1 MDIHSQLHAI
11 DFVVIAVYAV
21 AVTGLGMAVSYR
33 RRASDDLFL
42 AGRSFGWPSVGL
54 SIFATNVSPSFMIA
68 SCSVAYTSGMVA
80 ANFDWLAW
88 WFLVL
93 LAMVF
98 VPYYLTTGVS
108 TMPEFMERRF
118 GKATYV
124 FLSWYA
130 LFTTMILWLGGAL
143 YTGALL
149 MSQIMGW
156 PLWVA
161 ALVLTVVATSFTV
174 AGGLAAVIVT
184 DVFQSVLMIGG
195 ALTLTVIAF
204 LEIGSV
210 ESVIAG
216 VPDDYWRLI
225 RPAGDAD
232 FPGPAMFLGYPVLGI
247 WFWCTDQTIVMSSAV
262 AMTGQRASVSYVA
275 TKAGQNGLVR
285 ALALD
290 LAPEGIRINAVCPG
304 AVKTPLMSRT
314 SSKSRALKVEWPRAL
329 AVTIQT

>member
-1 MDIHSQLHAI
+1 MDIHSQLHTI
-11 DFVVIAVYAV
+11 DFLVIAVYAV

-98 VPYYLTTGVS
+98 VPYYLTTGIS
-108 TMPEFMERRF
+108 TMPEFMHRRF

-174 AGGLAAVIVT
+174 AGGLAA
-184 DVFQSVLMIGG
+184 FLMGID
-195 ALTLTVIAF
+195 TVILGATLPLPF
-204 LEIGSV
+204 AGSKYDFKTGEVAVRQGWVLIGYGV
-210 ESVIAG
+210 VITALVILG
-216 VPDDYWRLI
+216 V
-225 RPAGDAD
+225 
-232 FPGPAMFLGYPVLGI
+232 
-247 WFWCTDQTIVMSSAV
+247 TAV
-262 AMTGQRASVSYVA
+262 IG
-275 TKAGQNGLVR
+275 N
-285 ALALD
+285 
-290 LAPEGIRINAVCPG
+290 
-304 AVKTPLMSRT
+304 
-314 SSKSRALKVEWPRAL
+314 
-329 AVTIQT
+329 